1 MNNNVY
7 LDTQES
13 DKNVYELSI
22 ERIKYLYSKF
32 DNVIISFSGGKD
44 SMAILE
50 LTIQVARELNRL
62 PVKTIF
68 FDEEAISYETEKYVR
83 ETAQRKGE
91 VDFYWFCLPIK
102 SNNAC
107 STKNPYWYPW
117 SKFEKDK
124 WVRPLPKEAIT
135 DIGID
140 LYSNEYSLSDIT
152 RLLFPKEIYGT
163 VGLILGIRAEESM
176 LRRRSVTRKED
187 ENFIIKDKG
196 DYYRKSIVV
205 DNMYR
210 CYPIYD
216 WSTIDIWTA
225 VKKFNWNYNK
235 SYDILNMHGVAPRKQ
250 RVGPAFH
257 SEAKKGLNR
266 YKECFPELWEKMQN
280 RVEGANTANK
290 WGNTSIYGA
299 QKKTIEKPANLS
311 WEEYLLKCINEL
323 EGKKKLIVARQ
334 VNMMWK
340 RHYKKTKDP
349 ILAVPHY
356 NTNISWQYLVSIA
369 LLGDL
374 KSRKIAQIQY
384 ILEGTP
390 GYYKAKEEYFEELK
404 KYEEAKRNGEKY

>member
-1 MNNNVY
+1 MNKNVY

-13 DKNVYELSI
+13 DKTVYELSI

-44 SMAILE
+44 SMALLE

-91 VDFYWFCLPIK
+91 VDLYWFCLPIK

-235 SYDILNMHGVAPRKQ
+235 SYDILNMYGVAPRKQ